1 MTTTLEHPPVQ
12 KQLPA
17 HATGVLDIA
26 HNGQG
31 YLRAAE
37 SCLPTPT
44 DVQVSAALIRRHGLR
59 KGDTVEGVRGG
70 PRASPRSSGSTAA
83 PPKSCAAARTST
95 TSPRCTRATGSA
107 WSTRRAAWPD
117 ASSTWSPPS
126 ARASAV

>member
-70 PRASPRSSGSTAA
+70 PRALAEVERINGRT
-83 PPKSCAAARTST
+83 PKSCAAARTSA